1 MDNVTYI
8 ARTNWRNRHQKFGIK
23 QDDRR
28 RHMYLIGATGTGKTT
43 LMLGCAAQDAHS
55 RHQPGFAFLDPMG
68 GAAEELLDYLPTD
81 REVIYFNPG
90 DPEYPLSFN
99 LFERVPRDRRFL
111 VADGI
116 VSVFHN
122 LWGDFWGPRTED
134 ILRSVCLTLLEYPKS
149 TLLSMLRIVND
160 DAYRGDV
167 LKWVQDPHLLAFWRD
182 EFERYRD
189 AFREEM
195 LSSPRNKVRQFITS
209 PPIRNVLGQVKSKIN
224 FSDIIDNR
232 KILVCNLSV
241 GRVGE
246 TASNLFGSL
255 IITMLQQAA
264 WQRVDTPPS
273 ERADFIV
280 YVDEF
285 QNFTTTAFH
294 TLLSQSR
301 QYHLSLVLANQYLA
315 ALDSRRHDQLK
326 PAIFGNVGTLVSF
339 RVGEGD
345 SFELERIFRPE
356 FSALDLQNLGR
367 QQIYLRLMV
376 DGTASRPFSAET
388 LGMNAGLLVGAR
400 DAIIARSRRLYCS
413 PRERV
418 ERAITNWMSTESN
431 S

>member
-1 MDNVTYI
+1 M
-8 ARTNWRNRHQKFGIK
+8 
-23 QDDRR
+23 
-28 RHMYLIGATGTGKTT
+28 
-43 LMLGCAAQDAHS
+43 
-55 RHQPGFAFLDPMG
+55 PGLAFLDPMG
-68 GAAEELLDYLPTD
+68 GAAEELLNYLPAGRD
-81 REVIYFNPG
+81 VIYFNPG
-90 DPEYPLSFN
+90 DLEHPLSFN
-99 LFERVPRDRRFL
+99 LFERVSRDRRFL

-160 DAYRGDV
+160 DTYRTEV
-167 LKWVQDPHLLAFWRD
+167 LKWVRDPHLLAFWHD
-182 EFERYRD
+182 EFERYRE

-209 PPIRNVLGQVKSKIN
+209 PPIRNVLGQVKSKID
-224 FSDIIDNR
+224 FSDIINNR
-232 KILVCNLSV
+232 KILICNLSV
-241 GRVGE
+241 GRIGE

-264 WQRVDTPPS
+264 WQRIDTPPAD
-273 ERADFIV
+273 RADFIV

-301 QYHLSLVLANQYLA
+301 QYNLSLVIANQYLA
-315 ALDSRRHDQLK
+315 ALESRRYDQLK

-345 SFELERIFRPE
+345 SFELERMFRPE

-376 DGTASRPFSAET
+376 DGAASRPFSAET
-388 LGMNAGLLVGAR
+388 LGVNPEHFVGAR
-400 DAIIARSRRLYCS
+400 DNIVERSRKQYCS
-413 PRERV
+413 PRKRV
-418 ERAITNWMSTESN
+418 EQAITNWLPA
-431 S
+431 